1 LACYPSRPAT
11 RQRASRSTF
20 REISTKKGGEEPELK
35 ASRSTFR
42 EISTKK
48 GGEEPELNILVLL
61 ADVVLGNPQ
70 LNKEEENN
78 V

>member
-1 LACYPSRPAT
+1 LRGRLP
-11 RQRASRSTF
+11 
-20 REISTKKGGEEPELK
+20 IIKKGGEEL
-35 ASRSTFR
+35 
-42 EISTKK
+42 
-48 GGEEPELNILVLL
+48 ELNILVLL

>member
-1 LACYPSRPAT
+1 MGSSPTELGVIGLKTANAMGLLPV
-11 RQRASRSTF
+11 RASRSTF
-20 REISTKKGGEEPELK
+20 REIS
-35 ASRSTFR
+35 A
-42 EISTKK
+42 KK

-61 ADVVLGNPQ
+61 ADGCRVRKPQ

>member
-1 LACYPSRPAT
+1 MGSSPTELGVIGIKTANAMGLLPA
-11 RQRASRSTF
+11 R
-20 REISTKKGGEEPELK
+20 

-48 GGEEPELNILVLL
+48 GGEEPELNILILL
-61 ADVVLGNPQ
+61 ADGCRVRKPQ